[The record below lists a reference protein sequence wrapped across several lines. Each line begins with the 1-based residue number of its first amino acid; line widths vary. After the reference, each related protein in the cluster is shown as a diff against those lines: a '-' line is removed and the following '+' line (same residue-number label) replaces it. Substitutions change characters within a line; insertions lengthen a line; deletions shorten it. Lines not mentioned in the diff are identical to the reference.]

1 MDALTNQVKNMYEQ
15 YPYPSKD
22 AGIPRLAELYNLLQL
37 FARETGFDFKGKRI
51 LDAGTGTGHR
61 LVEAARSMPDT
72 SFVAIDITE
81 ASLQTARSLA
91 ASRGLTN
98 VGFHHRDILTDTS
111 DLGQFD
117 VVMCMGVLHHLAN
130 PEEGLKNL
138 TARLKDKG
146 LLFLYLYG
154 EVGGRERM
162 RRKTI
167 VSLLNNGSG
176 NFEQGL
182 QLIKDLKFD
191 TFEYGW
197 NLPVDDAQLRDGLL
211 VDAYLHVNEKLYTSE
226 SIINLLNGSGLQKAA
241 LYGITTGQCGYL
253 YDTTQNGTCSLRVPK
268 TEAASWLSSDLL
280 KAQFEKLELQER
292 MQLMDL
298 WFEPNGYTVVAWQ
311 NNLVDELAGGDR
323 LTRNG
328 FMVER

>member
-1 MDALTNQVKNMYEQ
+1 M
-15 YPYPSKD
+15 
-22 AGIPRLAELYNLLQL
+22 
-37 FARETGFDFKGKRI
+37 
-51 LDAGTGTGHR
+51 
-61 LVEAARSMPDT
+61 
-72 SFVAIDITE
+72 
-81 ASLQTARSLA
+81 
-91 ASRGLTN
+91 TN
-98 VGFHHRDILTDTS
+98 VEFQRRDILTDIS

-117 VVMCMGVLHHLAN
+117 VVMCMGVLHHLSD
-130 PEEGLKNL
+130 PEKGLKNL

-146 LLFLYLYG
+146 VLFLYLYG
-154 EVGGRERM
+154 ELGGKERM

-167 VSLLNNGSG
+167 VSLLNKSSG

-226 SIINLLNGSGLQKAA
+226 SIINLVNGSGLQKAA

-253 YDTTQNGTCSLRVPK
+253 YDTTPNGTCSLRVPK
-268 TEAASWLSSDLL
+268 TEASTWLSSDLL
-280 KAQFEKLELQER
+280 KAQFEKLNLRER

-311 NNLVDELAGGDR
+311 NNLIDELPGGDR

-328 FMVER
+328 INVER